1 METLSTGTVR
11 WFNEVKGYGFI
22 QQDEGGADLFVH
34 FRNINL
40 DNDRRRFQLR
50 EGQKVTFE
58 VREGEKGLMAVNV
71 TPLEAS

>member
-22 QQDEGGADLFVH
+22 QQDEGGDDLFVH

-40 DNDRRRFQLR
+40 DKDKRRFQLS

-71 TPLEAS
+71 TPVKAF